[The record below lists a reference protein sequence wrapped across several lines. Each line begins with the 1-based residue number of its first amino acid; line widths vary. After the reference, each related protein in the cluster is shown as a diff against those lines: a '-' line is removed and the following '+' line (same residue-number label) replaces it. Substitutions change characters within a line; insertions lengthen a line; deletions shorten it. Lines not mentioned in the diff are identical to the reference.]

1 MRMLDEKSDN
11 DVEVTWEDQQR
22 INKFSRLHAIY
33 SDLEDEIKA
42 RRTEREDLE
51 DLSLE
56 LELREDEMILYKIGD
71 AYVSMTQSE
80 AMAQLETDTQRAEQE
95 LTHLQDRMDE
105 CEKGMKELKVLLY
118 ARFGNNINLER

>member
-1 MRMLDEKSDN
+1 MKLDEKSDN

-22 INKFSRLHAIY
+22 INKFSRLHAMF

-56 LELREDEMILYKIGD
+56 LEMMEGETILCVI
-71 AYVSMTQSE
+71 
-80 AMAQLETDTQRAEQE
+80 RC
-95 LTHLQDRMDE
+95 H
-105 CEKGMKELKVLLY
+105 
-118 ARFGNNINLER
+118 

>member
-1 MRMLDEKSDN
+1 M
-11 DVEVTWEDQQR
+11 TWEDQQR

-56 LELREDEMILYKIGD
+56 LG
-71 AYVSMTQSE
+71 
-80 AMAQLETDTQRAEQE
+80 
-95 LTHLQDRMDE
+95 
-105 CEKGMKELKVLLY
+105 
-118 ARFGNNINLER
+118 

>member
-1 MRMLDEKSDN
+1 M
-11 DVEVTWEDQQR
+11 TWEDQQR

-56 LELREDEMILYKIGD
+56 LELREDEMILYVGYCRIL
-71 AYVSMTQSE
+71 TQ
-80 AMAQLETDTQRAEQE
+80 QGTKL
-95 LTHLQDRMDE
+95 
-105 CEKGMKELKVLLY
+105 GM
-118 ARFGNNINLER
+118 RT

>member
-1 MRMLDEKSDN
+1 M
-11 DVEVTWEDQQR
+11 TWEDQQR

-56 LELREDEMILYKIGD
+56 LELREDEIILYVG
-71 AYVSMTQSE
+71 YYRRLTQ
-80 AMAQLETDTQRAEQE
+80 QGTKL
-95 LTHLQDRMDE
+95 
-105 CEKGMKELKVLLY
+105 GM
-118 ARFGNNINLER
+118 RT

>member
-1 MRMLDEKSDN
+1 M
-11 DVEVTWEDQQR
+11 TWEDQQR

-56 LELREDEMILYKIGD
+56 LELREDEMILYVG
-71 AYVSMTQSE
+71 YYRRLTQ
-80 AMAQLETDTQRAEQE
+80 QGTKL
-95 LTHLQDRMDE
+95 
-105 CEKGMKELKVLLY
+105 GM
-118 ARFGNNINLER
+118 RT

>member
-1 MRMLDEKSDN
+1 
-11 DVEVTWEDQQR
+11 VTWEDQQR

-56 LELREDEMILYKIGD
+56 LELREDEMILYVG
-71 AYVSMTQSE
+71 YYRRLTQ
-80 AMAQLETDTQRAEQE
+80 QGTKL
-95 LTHLQDRMDE
+95 
-105 CEKGMKELKVLLY
+105 GM
-118 ARFGNNINLER
+118 RT